1 MTHTFYALHEGFYDG
16 VQKRLDLLKAACELR
31 GVDFVA
37 MDSLRCDYANLPK
50 LGRGDLL
57 YNCAR
62 GSQVLESLLLN
73 DEVTTFYVRNP
84 DYTLL
89 SSMTT
94 LSIVHD
100 RAGLPAPR
108 TIYSLTTDR
117 QLLRSYVE
125 HLGGFPLVL
134 KAEGSTRGIGTVKVD
149 SWQGLVSLVDHLFA
163 TGQKFVMRQFIHAP
177 HGVRAM
183 VLGQRVVATLK
194 FLFPP
199 DDFRNAS
206 LPGDIRYEP
215 ATLTADEEQLCVRAT
230 QLANLEMSGV
240 DLLFDHNGKAH
251 LLEVNF
257 PTGFQS
263 LSGDPWRIQEQW
275 VDYLLVKAKAAA
287 SADRGLPTLPHQL
300 SGEVSA

>member
-1 MTHTFYALHEGFYDG
+1 MSRTFYALHEGFYEG
-16 VQKRLDLLKAACELR
+16 VQQRLNLLAAACELR
-31 GVDFVA
+31 SVRFVA
-37 MDSLRCDYANLPK
+37 LDSLLCDYASLPK
-50 LGRGDLL
+50 LGKGDML

-73 DEVTTFYVRNP
+73 PDVTTFYIRNP
-84 DYTLL
+84 DYNLIT
-89 SSMTT
+89 STSTWG
-94 LSIVHD
+94 IVHEK
-100 RAGLPAPR
+100 AGLPAPR
-108 TIYSLTTDR
+108 TIYALTTDR

-134 KAEGSTRGIGTVKVD
+134 KAEGSTRGIGTIKVD

-177 HGVRAM
+177 YGVRAM

-199 DDFRNAS
+199 DDFRNAA
-206 LPGDIRYEP
+206 LPADVRYEP
-215 ATLTADEEQLCVRAT
+215 ATLTADEEALCVQAT

-240 DLLFDHNGKAH
+240 DLLFDHSGKAY

-263 LSGDPWRIQEQW
+263 LSGDPLRIQELW
-275 VDYLLVKAKAAA
+275 IDYLLAKAKTSKS
-287 SADRGLPTLPHQL
+287 SALKLPPLPHQF
-300 SGEVSA
+300 SGEVHA